1 LHKFLNANLSNRLLQ
16 LSIDLGAFRKKVC
29 ISLEEASEKSLK
41 EFFLM
46 RFETF
51 GQIENALELIFSPSA
66 ASVILH
72 TAAMKCGVHSYK
84 KTCKVAKVKQD
95 VLSQLSKLK
104 HEERWGKI
112 SFMGVDFKRGS
123 GKIRIDNSFEAI
135 ARKSNQLGCYFFRGF
150 LTGFLS
156 ELFKKSVTVT
166 EEKCMSKGS
175 PSCEFT
181 FH

>member
-1 LHKFLNANLSNRLLQ
+1 MSTLEKGVF
-16 LSIDLGAFRKKVC
+16 
-29 ISLEEASEKSLK
+29 SLEKASEKSLR
-41 EFFLM
+41 EFFLIQ
-46 RFETF
+46 FETF

-72 TAAMKCGVHSYK
+72 TAAIKCGVHSYK
-84 KTCKVAKVKQD
+84 KISKVMKTKQD
-95 VLSQLSKLK
+95 VLNQLSKLK
-104 HEERWGKI
+104 CEENWGNI

-135 ARKSNQLGCYFFRGF
+135 ARKNNQLGCYFFRGF

-166 EEKCMSKGS
+166 EEKCMGKGS
-175 PSCEFT
+175 PNCEFT
-181 FH
+181 FN

>member
-1 LHKFLNANLSNRLLQ
+1 M
-16 LSIDLGAFRKKVC
+16 C
-29 ISLEEASEKSLK
+29 ISLEKSPKKSLK

-72 TAAMKCGVHSYK
+72 TAAMKCGVHSHK
-84 KTCKVAKVKQD
+84 KISKVAKVKQD
-95 VLSQLSKLK
+95 VLNQLSKLK
-104 HEERWGKI
+104 REENWGEI

-123 GKIRIDNSFEAI
+123 GKVRIGNSFEAV
-135 ARKSNQLGCYFFRGF
+135 ARKSNPLGCYFFRGF

-156 ELFKKSVTVT
+156 ELFKKSITVT

-175 PSCEFT
+175 SSCEFT